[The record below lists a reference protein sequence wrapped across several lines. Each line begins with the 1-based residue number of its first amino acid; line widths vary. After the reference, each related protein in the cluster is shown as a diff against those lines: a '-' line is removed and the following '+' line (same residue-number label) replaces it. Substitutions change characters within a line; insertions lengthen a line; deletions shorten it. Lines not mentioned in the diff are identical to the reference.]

1 MYALSSQIFLYAN
14 FTEMFFPLKKY
25 KILFQNFARCEAKLV
40 KINWVKI
47 SYRKKITA
55 AAIDRKNKLM
65 NPPATV
71 RTPLL
76 GNFTEKIKNKMGEE
90 NQKEKV

>member
-1 MYALSSQIFLYAN
+1 M
-14 FTEMFFPLKKY
+14 
-25 KILFQNFARCEAKLV
+25 
-40 KINWVKI
+40 
-47 SYRKKITA
+47 TA

-90 NQKEKV
+90 KQKEKV